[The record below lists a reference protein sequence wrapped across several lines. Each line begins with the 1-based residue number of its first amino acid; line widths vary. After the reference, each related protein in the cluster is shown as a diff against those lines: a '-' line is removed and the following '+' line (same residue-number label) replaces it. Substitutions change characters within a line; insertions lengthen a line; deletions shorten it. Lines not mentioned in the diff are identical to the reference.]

1 MVSRFRTL
9 KKAFRFAREVQKI
22 SKKALEAVLAV
33 VNEVP

>member
-1 MVSRFRTL
+1 MASRFRTL

-22 SKKALEAVLAV
+22 SKKRSRRLAV